1 MTITFAGAAQEVTG
15 SCYYIE
21 SKRGNFL
28 VDCGLFQGGKF
39 AEDKNQDPFPFD
51 PKKVD
56 FVILT
61 HAHLDH
67 CGRLPLLYQRGFTGK
82 IYCTE
87 PTSQL
92 AMIVLLDAANLMRH
106 AHEDEGRRPLYSE
119 SDVELVRHNFNRFG
133 YHNSIEPKTG
143 IKINFLD
150 AGHILGS
157 AIIEIF
163 VENKILA
170 FSGDL
175 GNPPVHILRT
185 TETPKEADLV
195 VIESTYGDRY
205 HESRAE
211 SEKILTNTIRSCIKE
226 NGVLLVPTFAI
237 ERTQEILYHLNALI
251 EDSKMPKFPIFVDS
265 PMAIRAT
272 EVFQKYPEFY
282 SLEALKRIAQND
294 NLFDFPGL
302 NLTMTKN
309 ESMMINGYPPPKMI
323 IAGSGMM
330 HGGRIQHH
338 LKRYLPEKNTRLLI
352 IGFLIEGSLGRRI
365 FDGARRVKILGENV
379 PIKARVTAIG
389 GFSAHAD
396 QPKLLRWLEK
406 FAKKP
411 QEIIITHGEINQQLG
426 LSETIESKL
435 KFSCHIPKY
444 ADRYLI

>member
-1 MTITFAGAAQEVTG
+1 MRITFAGAAQEVTG
-15 SCYYIE
+15 SCYYIQ
-21 SKRGNFL
+21 SKAGNFL

-51 PKKVD
+51 PKKID

-87 PTSQL
+87 PTAQL
-92 AMIVLLDAANLMRH
+92 AMIVLLDAANLMKH
-106 AHEDEGRRPLYSE
+106 AQEDEGRRPLYSE
-119 SDVELVRHNFNRFG
+119 SAVELVRHSFNRFG
-133 YHNSIEPKTG
+133 YHNLIEPQTG

-163 VENKILA
+163 VENKILV

-175 GNPPVHILRT
+175 GNPPVHMLKI
-185 TETPKEADLV
+185 TEMPKQADLV

-211 SEKILTNTIRSCIKE
+211 SEKILTNTIRSCVKE

-251 EDSKMPKFPIFVDS
+251 EDGKMPKFPIFVDS

-272 EVFQKYPEFY
+272 EVFEKYPEFY
-282 SLEALKRIAQND
+282 SFEALKRIAQND

-309 ESMMINGYPPPKMI
+309 ESININAYPPPKMI

-338 LKRYLPEKNTRLLI
+338 LRRYLPEKNTRLLI
-352 IGFLIEGSLGRRI
+352 IGFLVEGSLGRRI
-365 FDGARRVKILGENV
+365 FDGAKRVKIFGENIPV
-379 PIKARVTAIG
+379 KAQVTAIS

-396 QPKLLRWLEK
+396 QPRLLRWLEK
-406 FAKKP
+406 FASKQ

-426 LSETIESKL
+426 LAEAIEL
-435 KFSCHIPKY
+435 KFKLNCHIPQY
-444 ADRYLI
+444 ADQYLV